1 MTTVR
6 SSRVR
11 AGAVL
16 VGAVV
21 TAVTGCSSGS
31 DDATTKPEDVVRPF
45 KATPSASVAA
55 SPSPSA
61 GQGRLVV
68 SYEKPKKPADRRTE
82 EFLKRTK
89 ALEGVA
95 RYADDIV
102 ALPYDVPLRAKS
114 CGQVNAFWNPETKD
128 ITYCY
133 EFVDTLRQVYEKQE
147 TEGSTRE
154 QDAAVEQDLVGLT
167 NGVLLH
173 ELGHGFIAMYDL
185 PATGEEEDAVDQL
198 SALLLASGDDEH
210 QEYAIDTINAWAG
223 LAQADAAGGIPANEY
238 ADEHSLD
245 IQRFYN
251 WSCWLYGSNP
261 DAYKWI
267 VESKGNPDGVL
278 PEERAERCPDEFAK
292 ITHSWGTLL
301 EPYLKD

>member
-1 MTTVR
+1 VTAVR

-16 VGAVV
+16 VGAVI
-21 TAVTGCSSGS
+21 TTVTGCSSGS
-31 DDATTKPEDVVRPF
+31 DDATTKTEDAVRPF
-45 KATPSASVAA
+45 KATASASVAA

-68 SYEKPKKPADRRTE
+68 SYEKPKKPADRQTE

-95 RYADDIV
+95 SYANGIV

-173 ELGHGFIAMYDL
+173 ELGHGLIAMYDL

-223 LAQADAAGGIPANEY
+223 LADADAAGGIPANEY
-238 ADEHSLD
+238 SDEHSLD

-261 DAYKWI
+261 GAYKWI
-267 VESKGNPDGVL
+267 VESDGNPDGVL